1 MNAGAVVAKKRKSPS
16 RKTTRKPARKPRKA
30 AAPAPRKR
38 DFKAEYQKRIAKALA
53 AGKTKQAGRG
63 HKVKEHIIRK
73 EREREEAGVSSSELR
88 SIRSFLK
95 RFNPIGFK
103 DIPDEETLVEFVQEQ
118 GYPAFQKYRGVW
130 DETRRKYVAEKKD
143 GSWESRG
150 LGYLNDRTGL
160 AGAPEP
166 EWLYYH

>member
-1 MNAGAVVAKKRKSPS
+1 MNAGDVVAKKRKSPS
-16 RKTTRKPARKPRKA
+16 RKTPAPKKRKA
-30 AAPAPRKR
+30 AAKLKAAPRKR

-73 EREREEAGVSSSELR
+73 EREVAEAGVSSSQLK
-88 SIRSFLK
+88 SIRSFLA

-103 DIPDEETLVEFVQEQ
+103 DIPDEETLVEFVQQE

-130 DETRRKYVAEKKD
+130 DAARRQYVKEKNA
-143 GSWESRG
+143 GTYESRG
-150 LGYLNDRTGL
+150 LQYLNHLTGM
-160 AGAPEP
+160 AEAPNEK
-166 EWLYYH
+166 WLYYH